1 MESSESGTLNG
12 QRTEGNSG
20 RAGVGAITVG
30 QRVDRVSDTAQE
42 AWSRTRETVSELKER
57 LDIEGRVRRN
67 PYGMVAAALGVGY
80 VLGGG
85 FFSPLT
91 ARLFRVALR
100 LGVRVA
106 AIPFLENEIRGF
118 AEAVVTGSEGQEG
131 DGEGASSGEGKR
143 SQHKGTKGGKR

>member
-12 QRTEGNSG
+12 QRMEGNSG
-20 RAGVGAITVG
+20 RTGGAISVG

-42 AWSRTRETVSELKER
+42 AWSRTRETVSEIKER
-57 LDIEGRVRRN
+57 LDIDGRVRRN
-67 PYGMVAAALGVGY
+67 PYGTMAAALGIGY

-91 ARLFRVALR
+91 ARLFRLGLR
-100 LGVRVA
+100 LGIRLA

-118 AEAVVTGSEGQEG
+118 AEAAVAGSDGQEG
-131 DGEGASSGEGKR
+131 DGEVASSGEGKR
-143 SQHKGTKGGKR
+143 SQQKGTKGGKR